1 MNARPIAVA
10 FLLGLAPAVVP
21 AVAHAQA
28 SQSDDALTKAAR
40 ARFQEGVDAFDKGN
54 YEAARAAFTQAYA
67 LRQHPAVLLNLA
79 QSCLKSG
86 HYLEAAKDF
95 QKYLADPQ
103 GEKKAD
109 AQKGL
114 ADSRAKLG
122 RLDVNAPPGSEVTI
136 DDTKVGN
143 APLNEA
149 ADVEAGNH
157 TVRVRLPDGTSSEQ
171 KITVNAGQIL
181 PVKFGA
187 AAATVVTPP
196 PGGGGTGA
204 ETPPPGGGT
213 VTPPPGGGAAPP
225 PSGGAPPPGGEPE
238 QPGPSPSRPLFL
250 PLLITG
256 SVLTVGGFVL
266 AGIFAGL
273 KGSANNNYVSV
284 EQQIKDAAQKAGIP
298 SQGICNNPPSGFKA
312 ACQTL
317 QDNANAVNQDA
328 TVANV
333 GLVIGIVGVATIAGS
348 VVYYVVAGKSH
359 KTASTFITPW
369 VAPQT
374 AGLSFGGSF

>member
-1 MNARPIAVA
+1 MNARPIALA

-28 SQSDDALTKAAR
+28 AQPEDALTKAAR

-54 YEAARAAFTQAYA
+54 YEAARASFTQAYA
-67 LRQHPAVLLNLA
+67 LKQHPAVLLNLA

-95 QKYLADPQ
+95 QKYIADPQ
-103 GEKKAD
+103 GDKKAD
-109 AQKGL
+109 AQRGL
-114 ADSRAKLG
+114 ADARAKLG
-122 RLDVNAPPGSEVTI
+122 RLDVNAPPGSEITI
-136 DDTKVGN
+136 DDAKVGN

-171 KITVNAGQIL
+171 KITVNAGQVL
-181 PVKFGA
+181 PVKFGG
-187 AAATVVTPP
+187 AAATVVS
-196 PGGGGTGA
+196 
-204 ETPPPGGGT
+204 PPPGGGT
-213 VTPPPGGGAAPP
+213 GPGPENPPPGGGNVTPPPGGGAPP
-225 PSGGAPPPGGEPE
+225 PGGGAPPPGGEE
-238 QPGPSPSRPLFL
+238 PGPSPSRPLFM

-273 KGSANNNYVSV
+273 KGSANNNYTSV
-284 EQQIKDAAQKAGIP
+284 EQQIIDAANKAGVP
-298 SQGICNNPPSGFKA
+298 SQGLCNNPPSNFKN
-312 ACQTL
+312 ACDTL
-317 QDNANAVNQDA
+317 QSNANAVNQDA

-333 GLVIGIVGVATIAGS
+333 GIAIGVVGLATVAGS
-348 VVYYVVAGKSH
+348 VVYYFVAGKSH

-369 VAPQT
+369 LAPQT
-374 AGLSFGGSF
+374 GGLSFGGAF